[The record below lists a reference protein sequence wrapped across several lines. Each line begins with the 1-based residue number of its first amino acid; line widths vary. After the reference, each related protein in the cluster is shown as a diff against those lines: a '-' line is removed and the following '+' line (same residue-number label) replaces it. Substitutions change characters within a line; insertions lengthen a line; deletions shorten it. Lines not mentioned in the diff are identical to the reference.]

1 MFVYILQ
8 SLINGKHYYGSTKD
22 VEKRI
27 KLHNRGK
34 VRSTKANR
42 PYKLIYSE
50 KFKTRSEAVKR
61 EYFFKSIDGY
71 KWLKVNSIIN

>member
-50 KFKTRSEAVKR
+50 KSLPLRL
-61 EYFFKSIDGY
+61 KSA
-71 KWLKVNSIIN
+71 LTSFN